1 MRFSDSDEVKRI
13 EEESKVEESSSEL
26 QEDSVVSG
34 LSEDQKEVYNA
45 AMEGYVLTSAFGY
58 E

>member
-26 QEDSVVSG
+26 HEDSAVSG

>member
-26 QEDSVVSG
+26 QEDSAVSG
-34 LSEDQKEVYNA
+34 LSEDQKEVYKA

>member
-1 MRFSDSDEVKRI
+1 M
-13 EEESKVEESSSEL
+13 EESSSEL
-26 QEDSVVSG
+26 QEDSAVSG

-45 AMEGYVLTSAFGY
+45 AMEGYVPTSAFGY

>member
-1 MRFSDSDEVKRI
+1 M
-13 EEESKVEESSSEL
+13 EESSSEL
-26 QEDSVVSG
+26 QEDSAVSG

>member
-45 AMEGYVLTSAFGY
+45 AMEGYVLTSALGY